1 MAAEVLNRAR
11 KADPE
16 AVDRLIFFRTPCNQ
30 ELANDPSIVVGD
42 TADGKNTDVSMV
54 GILNGIL
61 TELGQPLI
69 YDETHVDEP
78 EKVLAFGEVAIESL
92 SSTHPRT

>member
-1 MAAEVLNRAR
+1 
-11 KADPE
+11 
-16 AVDRLIFFRTPCNQ
+16 
-30 ELANDPSIVVGD
+30 
-42 TADGKNTDVSMV
+42 MV

-61 TELGQPLI
+61 TELGQPLM
-69 YDETHVDEP
+69 YYETHVDEP